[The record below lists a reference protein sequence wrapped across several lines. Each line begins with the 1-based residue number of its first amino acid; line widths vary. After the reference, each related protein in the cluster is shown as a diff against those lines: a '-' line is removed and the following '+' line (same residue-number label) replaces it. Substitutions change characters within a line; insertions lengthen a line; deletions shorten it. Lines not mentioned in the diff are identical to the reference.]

1 MIVEID
7 KEIFNNYKV
16 YIEINGEKMELQE
29 LLEDLKEQTKSILKI
44 EKIHFTKN
52 GIKYSGTIGG

>member
-52 GIKYSGTIGG
+52 GIKYSGNIGG